1 MITEVLFIAETII
14 DGKIQVSAMLD
25 GNEYRQNTFINASD
39 WTDYTDYFDEMYPGD
54 WQSNVGEIKADKKEA
69 AKNHLNSLSNITW
82 EDSFEWGRKCKKSD
96 GTPF

>member
-54 WQSNVGEIKADKKEA
+54 
-69 AKNHLNSLSNITW
+69 
-82 EDSFEWGRKCKKSD
+82 
-96 GTPF
+96 